1 MIQVLHID
9 FDYVKCV
16 CVYVSTYIYIW
27 NSIVGLLLVFFCFF
41 LGISWDPQGSPSP
54 GISRRMSKD
63 PSETNEI
70 SKVYRDPRGS
80 LEMFGITLREVG
92 ALEEGGAKKK
102 HIDTYIYVYMGMG
115 QNPMP
120 L

>member
-80 LEMFGITLREVG
+80 LISMEMFGITLREVG

-102 HIDTYIYVYMGMG
+102 NILIHIYIYGMYRY
-115 QNPMP
+115 
-120 L
+120 

>member
-1 MIQVLHID
+1 
-9 FDYVKCV
+9 
-16 CVYVSTYIYIW
+16 
-27 NSIVGLLLVFFCFF
+27 
-41 LGISWDPQGSPSP
+41 
-54 GISRRMSKD
+54 MSKD

-102 HIDTYIYVYMGMG
+102 NILIYIYMYMGMG